1 MKKVETAEKDKESA
15 SVSEI
20 SKDVEIEFDEKKGV
34 AKFTL
39 ENGINVS
46 LKEPKAEDFVYFSSY
61 MKSLPAWKQTDI
73 IGVYV
78 LTWMMIT
85 EISGTAG
92 RVLPETFEI
101 FMGWLEDRDL
111 ERIGA
116 AFSMFPNV
124 TKRITKLFTNGAKQG
139 TGD

>member
-1 MKKVETAEKDKESA
+1 MKRAESTVKEKETLPALEEKENEKVT
-15 SVSEI
+15 
-20 SKDVEIEFDEKKGV
+20 EIEFDEKKGV
-34 AKFTL
+34 VKFTL

-46 LKEPKAEDFVYFSSY
+46 LKEPKAEDFVYFSSF

-73 IGVYV
+73 VGVYV
-78 LTWMMIT
+78 LTWMMVS

-92 RVLPETFEI
+92 RALPETFEI
-101 FMGWLEDRDL
+101 FMGWLGDKDL

-124 TKRITKLFTNGAKQG
+124 TKRITKLFAGSAK
-139 TGD
+139 

>member
-1 MKKVETAEKDKESA
+1 MKKAESTVKEKESLPA
-15 SVSEI
+15 LEE
-20 SKDVEIEFDEKKGV
+20 KEEEQATEIEFDEKKGV

-46 LKEPKAEDFVYFSSY
+46 LKEPKAEDFVYFSSF
-61 MKSLPAWKQTDI
+61 MKTLPAWKQTDI
-73 IGVYV
+73 VGVYV
-78 LTWMMIT
+78 LTWMMVS

-92 RVLPETFEI
+92 RALPETFEV
-101 FMGWLEDRDL
+101 FMGWLGDKDL

-124 TKRITKLFTNGAKQG
+124 TKRITKLFAGSAK
-139 TGD
+139 